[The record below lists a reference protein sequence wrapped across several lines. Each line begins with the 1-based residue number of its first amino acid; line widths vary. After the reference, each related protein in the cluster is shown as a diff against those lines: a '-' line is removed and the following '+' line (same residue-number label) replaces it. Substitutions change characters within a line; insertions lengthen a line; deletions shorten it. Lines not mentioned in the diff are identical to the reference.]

1 MKARIRNA
9 LRRTLLAATVL
20 LLLGCL
26 LTGERPDVKL
36 WLAVVLLLVTHL
48 LSLRESL
55 RAPQSDDGAGQSAG
69 TASKTTAAA
78 PSAGTASKT
87 TAAAPSAGNPSAGTP
102 AGTSDASAAAPASA
116 GAARRDESAR
126 PAWRRSLTAP
136 QITGLLLFVISVNE
150 ALACLRLMA
159 RGGEAA
165 LPLALAVLLSAG
177 GLWYLVSHGKQA

>member
-55 RAPQSDDGAGQSAG
+55 RAPQSDDGAGQ
-69 TASKTTAAA
+69 
-78 PSAGTASKT
+78 SAGTASKT

-159 RGGEAA
+159 RGGETA

-177 GLWYLVSHGKQA
+177 GLWYLGSHGKQA

>member
-69 TASKTTAAA
+69 TAARTA
-78 PSAGTASKT
+78 
-87 TAAAPSAGNPSAGTP
+87 SAGNPAETTAAGVP

-159 RGGEAA
+159 RGGETA

-177 GLWYLVSHGKQA
+177 GLWYLVSHGKRA

>member
-78 PSAGTASKT
+78 PSAG
-87 TAAAPSAGNPSAGTP
+87 NPSAGTP
-102 AGTSDASAAAPASA
+102 AGTFDASAAAPASA

-159 RGGEAA
+159 RGGETA

>member
-78 PSAGTASKT
+78 PSAG
-87 TAAAPSAGNPSAGTP
+87 NPSAGTP
-102 AGTSDASAAAPASA
+102 AGTFGASAAAPASA
-116 GAARRDESAR
+116 GTARRDESAR

>member
-78 PSAGTASKT
+78 PSAV
-87 TAAAPSAGNPSAGTP
+87 NPSAGTP
-102 AGTSDASAAAPASA
+102 AGTFDASAAAPASA

>member
-69 TASKTTAAA
+69 TAARTA
-78 PSAGTASKT
+78 
-87 TAAAPSAGNPSAGTP
+87 SAGNPAETTAAGVP

-159 RGGEAA
+159 RGGETA

-177 GLWYLVSHGKQA
+177 GLWYLVSHGKQV

>member
-26 LTGERPDVKL
+26 LTGERPDGKL
-36 WLAVVLLLVTHL
+36 WLAVGLLLVTHL

-69 TASKTTAAA
+69 TAARTTAA
-78 PSAGTASKT
+78 S
-87 TAAAPSAGNPSAGTP
+87 GTP
-102 AGTSDASAAAPASA
+102 AGTSGTSAAAPTPART
-116 GAARRDESAR
+116 ARRDESAR

-159 RGGEAA
+159 RGGETA

>member
-78 PSAGTASKT
+78 PSAG
-87 TAAAPSAGNPSAGTP
+87 NPSAGTP

-150 ALACLRLMA
+150 TLACLRVMA
-159 RGGEAA
+159 RGGKKAPE
-165 LPLALAVLLSAG
+165 LAPAVLLSAG

>member
-69 TASKTTAAA
+69 TAARTA
-78 PSAGTASKT
+78 
-87 TAAAPSAGNPSAGTP
+87 SAGNPAETTAAEVP
-102 AGTSDASAAAPASA
+102 AGTFDASAAAPASA
-116 GAARRDESAR
+116 GTARRDESAR

>member
-69 TASKTTAAA
+69 TAARTA
-78 PSAGTASKT
+78 
-87 TAAAPSAGNPSAGTP
+87 SAGNPAETTAAGVP
-102 AGTSDASAAAPASA
+102 AGTFDASAAAPASA
-116 GAARRDESAR
+116 GTARRDESAR

-159 RGGEAA
+159 RGGETA

>member
-26 LTGERPDVKL
+26 LTGERSDVKL

-78 PSAGTASKT
+78 PSAG
-87 TAAAPSAGNPSAGTP
+87 NPSAGTP
-102 AGTSDASAAAPASA
+102 VGTFDASAAAPASA

-159 RGGEAA
+159 RGGETA

>member
-26 LTGERPDVKL
+26 LTGERPDGKL
-36 WLAVVLLLVTHL
+36 WLAVGLLLVTHL

-78 PSAGTASKT
+78 P
-87 TAAAPSAGNPSAGTP
+87 AGNPAGTP

-116 GAARRDESAR
+116 GTARRDESAR

-159 RGGEAA
+159 RGGETA

>member
-78 PSAGTASKT
+78 PSAG
-87 TAAAPSAGNPSAGTP
+87 NPSAGTP
-102 AGTSDASAAAPASA
+102 AGTFDASAAAPASA
-116 GAARRDESAR
+116 GTARRDESAR

-159 RGGEAA
+159 RGGETA

>member
-78 PSAGTASKT
+78 PSAV
-87 TAAAPSAGNPSAGTP
+87 NPSAGTP

>member
-69 TASKTTAAA
+69 TAARTA
-78 PSAGTASKT
+78 SAGTAAR
-87 TAAAPSAGNPSAGTP
+87 TASAGNPAETTAAGVP
-102 AGTSDASAAAPASA
+102 AGTFDAAAAAPASA

>member
-78 PSAGTASKT
+78 PSAG
-87 TAAAPSAGNPSAGTP
+87 NPSAGTP
-102 AGTSDASAAAPASA
+102 AGTSDSSAAAPASA

-159 RGGEAA
+159 RGGETA

>member
-78 PSAGTASKT
+78 PSAGS
-87 TAAAPSAGNPSAGTP
+87 PSAGTP
-102 AGTSDASAAAPASA
+102 AGTSAASAAAAASA

-159 RGGEAA
+159 RGGETA

>member
-26 LTGERPDVKL
+26 LTGERPDGKL
-36 WLAVVLLLVTHL
+36 WLAVGLLLVTHL

-69 TASKTTAAA
+69 TAAQTTAA
-78 PSAGTASKT
+78 
-87 TAAAPSAGNPSAGTP
+87 GNPAAGTP

-159 RGGEAA
+159 RGGETA

>member
-78 PSAGTASKT
+78 PSAG
-87 TAAAPSAGNPSAGTP
+87 NPSAGTP

-116 GAARRDESAR
+116 GVARRDESAR

>member
-26 LTGERPDVKL
+26 LTGERPDGKL
-36 WLAVVLLLVTHL
+36 WLAVGLLLVTHL

-78 PSAGTASKT
+78 PA
-87 TAAAPSAGNPSAGTP
+87 AGNPSAGTP
-102 AGTSDASAAAPASA
+102 AGTSDASAAAPTSA
-116 GAARRDESAR
+116 GAARRDDSAR

-159 RGGEAA
+159 RGGETA

>member
-55 RAPQSDDGAGQSAG
+55 RAPQSDDGAGQ
-69 TASKTTAAA
+69 
-78 PSAGTASKT
+78 SAGTASKT

-159 RGGEAA
+159 RGGETA

>member
-55 RAPQSDDGAGQSAG
+55 RAPQSDDGAEQSAG
-69 TASKTTAAA
+69 TAARTA
-78 PSAGTASKT
+78 
-87 TAAAPSAGNPSAGTP
+87 SAGNPAETTAAGVP
-102 AGTSDASAAAPASA
+102 AGTFDASAAAPASA
-116 GAARRDESAR
+116 GTARRDESAR

-159 RGGEAA
+159 RGGETA

>member
-26 LTGERPDVKL
+26 LTGERPDGKL

-55 RAPQSDDGAGQSAG
+55 RGPQSDDGAGQSAG
-69 TASKTTAAA
+69 TAAR
-78 PSAGTASKT
+78 T
-87 TAAAPSAGNPSAGTP
+87 TAAAPSAGNPAGTP
-102 AGTSDASAAAPASA
+102 AGTSAAPA
-116 GAARRDESAR
+116 GTARRDESAR

-159 RGGEAA
+159 RGGETA

>member
-78 PSAGTASKT
+78 PSAV
-87 TAAAPSAGNPSAGTP
+87 NPSAGTP

-159 RGGEAA
+159 RGGETA

>member
-78 PSAGTASKT
+78 PSAG
-87 TAAAPSAGNPSAGTP
+87 NPSAGTP

-150 ALACLRLMA
+150 ALAYLRLMA
-159 RGGEAA
+159 RGGETA

>member
-48 LSLRESL
+48 LSHRESL

-78 PSAGTASKT
+78 PSAG
-87 TAAAPSAGNPSAGTP
+87 NPSAGTP
-102 AGTSDASAAAPASA
+102 AGTFDASAAAPASA

-159 RGGEAA
+159 RGGETA

-177 GLWYLVSHGKQA
+177 GLWYLVSYGKQA

>member
-55 RAPQSDDGAGQSAG
+55 RAQQSDDGAGQ
-69 TASKTTAAA
+69 
-78 PSAGTASKT
+78 SAGTASKT

-102 AGTSDASAAAPASA
+102 AGTSDASAAAPTPA

-159 RGGEAA
+159 RGGETA

>member
-78 PSAGTASKT
+78 PSAG
-87 TAAAPSAGNPSAGTP
+87 NPSAGTP
-102 AGTSDASAAAPASA
+102 AGTSDASAVAPASA

-159 RGGEAA
+159 RGGETA

>member
-69 TASKTTAAA
+69 TASKTTAGNPAE
-78 PSAGTASKT
+78 T
-87 TAAAPSAGNPSAGTP
+87 TAAGVP

-116 GAARRDESAR
+116 GTARRDESAR

-159 RGGEAA
+159 RGGETA

>member
-78 PSAGTASKT
+78 PSAG
-87 TAAAPSAGNPSAGTP
+87 NPSAGTP
-102 AGTSDASAAAPASA
+102 AGTFDASAAAPAGESGMIFKATRCPERSSA
-116 GAARRDESAR
+116 TKTSPNAPR
-126 PAWRRSLTAP
+126 PQLQRSL
-136 QITGLLLFVISVNE
+136 
-150 ALACLRLMA
+150 
-159 RGGEAA
+159 
-165 LPLALAVLLSAG
+165 
-177 GLWYLVSHGKQA
+177 

>member
-78 PSAGTASKT
+78 PSAG
-87 TAAAPSAGNPSAGTP
+87 NPSAGTP
-102 AGTSDASAAAPASA
+102 VGTFDASAAAPASA
-116 GAARRDESAR
+116 GTARRDESAR

-159 RGGEAA
+159 RGGETA

>member
-26 LTGERPDVKL
+26 LTGERPDGKL
-36 WLAVVLLLVTHL
+36 WLAVGLLLVTHL

-69 TASKTTAAA
+69 TAARTTAAA
-78 PSAGTASKT
+78 
-87 TAAAPSAGNPSAGTP
+87 PSAGTP
-102 AGTSDASAAAPASA
+102 AGTSDASAATPTSA
-116 GAARRDESAR
+116 GTARRDDSAR

-159 RGGEAA
+159 RGGETA
-165 LPLALAVLLSAG
+165 LPLALAVLLSVG

>member
-69 TASKTTAAA
+69 TAARTA
-78 PSAGTASKT
+78 
-87 TAAAPSAGNPSAGTP
+87 SAGNPAETTAAGVP

-159 RGGEAA
+159 RGGETA

>member
-69 TASKTTAAA
+69 TAARTA
-78 PSAGTASKT
+78 
-87 TAAAPSAGNPSAGTP
+87 SAGNPSAGTP

-159 RGGEAA
+159 RGGETA

-177 GLWYLVSHGKQA
+177 RLWYLVSHGKQA